1 MNVQLSK
8 DFVITLENNK
18 GIIYKIANS
27 YCKDLDD
34 RQDLIQEIT
43 IQLWKSFDKY
53 NGTAKFSTWMYRIA
67 LNTAISFYRKDS
79 RRKGFHVPLSESVI
93 QNTAEDLHDDNEAS
107 LGLLEKFIRELDD
120 LDRALMILYLE
131 EMNQNEIAQVVGIT
145 VSNVSTRIGRIKEKL
160 KHHFSRLNN
169 N

>member
-1 MNVQLSK
+1 MNVQLSE
-8 DFVITLENNK
+8 DFVTTLENNK

-67 LNTAISFYRKDS
+67 LNTAISFYRKDN
-79 RRKGFHVPLSESVI
+79 RRKGFNIPLSETVI
-93 QNTAEDLHDDNEAS
+93 QTVAETTHNEKEES
-107 LGLLEKFIRELDD
+107 LGLLEKFIKELNE

-131 EMNQNEIAQVVGIT
+131 EKSQNEIAEIVGIT
-145 VSNVSTRIGRIKEKL
+145 VSNVSTKIGRIKERL
-160 KHHFSRLNN
+160 RQQFSTITNN
-169 N
+169 

>member
-1 MNVQLSK
+1 MNVQLSE
-8 DFVITLENNK
+8 DFVTTLENNK

-53 NGTAKFSTWMYRIA
+53 NGIAKFSTWMYRIA
-67 LNTAISFYRKDS
+67 LNTAISFYRKDN
-79 RRKGFHVPLSESVI
+79 RRKGFHIPLSETVI
-93 QNTAEDLHDDNEAS
+93 QTTSEVLHDEKEVS
-107 LGLLEKFIRELDD
+107 LGLLEKFIKELNE

-131 EMNQNEIAQVVGIT
+131 EKSQNEIAEIVGIT
-145 VSNVSTRIGRIKEKL
+145 VSNVSTKIGRIKERL
-160 KHHFSRLNN
+160 RQQFSTITNN
-169 N
+169 

>member
-1 MNVQLSK
+1 MNVQLSE
-8 DFVITLENNK
+8 DFVTTLENNK

-67 LNTAISFYRKDS
+67 LNTAISFYRKDN
-79 RRKGFHVPLSESVI
+79 RRKGFHIPLSETVI
-93 QNTAEDLHDDNEAS
+93 QTTSEVLHDEKEVS
-107 LGLLEKFIRELDD
+107 LGLLEKFIKELNE

-131 EMNQNEIAQVVGIT
+131 EKSQNEIAEIVGIT
-145 VSNVSTRIGRIKEKL
+145 VSNVSTKIGRIKERL
-160 KHHFSRLNN
+160 RQQFSTITNN
-169 N
+169 

>member
-79 RRKGFHVPLSESVI
+79 KRKGFHVPLSKSVI
-93 QNTAEDLHDDNEAS
+93 QNTVEDLRDDKEAS
-107 LGLLEKFIRELDD
+107 LGLLEKFIRELNE
-120 LDRALMILYLE
+120 LDRAVMILYLE

-145 VSNVSTRIGRIKEKL
+145 VSNVSTKIGRIKERL
-160 KHHFSRLNN
+160 KQHFSRLNN

>member
-1 MNVQLSK
+1 MNVQLSE
-8 DFVITLENNK
+8 DFVTTLENKK

-53 NGTAKFSTWMYRIA
+53 NGIAKFSTWMYRIA
-67 LNTAISFYRKDS
+67 LNTAISFYRKDN
-79 RRKGFHVPLSESVI
+79 RRKGFHIPLSETVI
-93 QNTAEDLHDDNEAS
+93 QTTSEVLHDEKEVS
-107 LGLLEKFIRELDD
+107 LGLLEKFIKELNE

-131 EMNQNEIAQVVGIT
+131 EKSQNEIAEIVGIT
-145 VSNVSTRIGRIKEKL
+145 VSNVSTKIGRIKERL
-160 KHHFSRLNN
+160 RQQFSTITNN
-169 N
+169 